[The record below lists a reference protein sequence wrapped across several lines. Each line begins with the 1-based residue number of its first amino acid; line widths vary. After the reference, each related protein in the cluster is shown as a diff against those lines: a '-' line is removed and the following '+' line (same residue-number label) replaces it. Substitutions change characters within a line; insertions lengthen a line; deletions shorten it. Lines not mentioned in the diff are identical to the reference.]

1 MQMYNGALMYWPGG
15 GYESWWGTIY
25 ATHFLMEAKKA
36 GYDVDQFVLNKSY
49 GYMKSMLKQKK
60 TFVYYYNSNLSKEMA
75 SKEVFYS
82 MYVLALAGK
91 AEISTMN
98 YYKANLSMVPL
109 DGKYLLAMSYLVA
122 GDRKSYDKLL
132 PSEFSG
138 EESKQVF
145 GGSFYSP
152 IRDRAIALN
161 CLLEADPENQ
171 QIGILAQQ
179 LSEMMKNRY
188 YLNTQER
195 SFAFLAFG
203 KLARKTKDSNI
214 TATVKADG
222 NEIAKFTGK
231 DLLIDD
237 KSLINKNISLETT
250 GSGPLFYFWATQG
263 VTSDGSFKQEDSYLR
278 VRKTFYDRW
287 GNSIDLKKIKQNDLV
302 IVKIGLESSSG
313 AYVENVVITDILPAG
328 FEIENDRLRATA
340 SLTWIKDQTSPQ
352 HEDIRDDRINIY
364 TYASSTLKN
373 YYYTVRAVSPGT
385 YKMGPVM
392 ADAMYNEEY
401 HSYNGAGIVKISR

>member
-1 MQMYNGALMYWPGG
+1 MYWPGG

-25 ATHFLMEAKKA
+25 ATHFMYEAKKA
-36 GYDVDQFVLNKSY
+36 GYDVDDKVLNRSY
-49 GYMKSMLKQKK
+49 GYMKNMLKQKK

-75 SKEVFYS
+75 AKEVFYS

-98 YYKANLSMVPL
+98 YYKANLSVVPL
-109 DGKYLLAMSYLVA
+109 DGKYLLAMSYLLA
-122 GDRKSYDKLL
+122 GDKKSYEKLL
-132 PSEFSG
+132 PPEFSG

-161 CLLEADPENQ
+161 CLLDADPENQ
-171 QIGILAQQ
+171 QIGRLAQQ

-203 KLARKTKDSNI
+203 KLARQTKDSNV
-214 TATVKADG
+214 TATIKANG
-222 NEIAKFTGK
+222 TEVGKYTGK
-231 DLLIDD
+231 DLIIDN
-237 KSLINKNISLETT
+237 KLLINNSVDITT
-250 GSGPLFYFWATQG
+250 SGSGKLYYFWTTKG
-263 VTSDGSFKQEDSYLR
+263 VTADGSFKQEDNYLR
-278 VRKTFYDRW
+278 VRKSFYNRW
-287 GNSIDLKKIKQNDLV
+287 GTSIDLKNVKQNDLIV
-302 IVKIGLESSSG
+302 VKITLESATG
-313 AYVENVVITDILPAG
+313 TYVDNVVITDILPAG
-328 FEIENDRLRATA
+328 FEIENDRLRAT
-340 SLTWIKDQTSPQ
+340 SSFDWIKSQSSAQ

-364 TYASSTLKN
+364 TTASSTLST
-373 YYYTVRAVSPGT
+373 YYYTVRAVSPGVF
-385 YKMGPVM
+385 KMGPVM

-401 HSYNGAGIVKISR
+401 HSYNGAGIVKITR